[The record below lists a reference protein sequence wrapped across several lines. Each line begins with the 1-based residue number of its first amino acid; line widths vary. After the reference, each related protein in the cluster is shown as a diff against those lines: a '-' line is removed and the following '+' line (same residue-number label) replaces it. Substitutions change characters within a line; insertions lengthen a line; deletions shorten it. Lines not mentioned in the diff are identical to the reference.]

1 MKTDDIQEEME
12 GMFVTDTS
20 FVLIKNVYTKLEYI
34 VYVHVMNKHLE
45 FSII

>member
-1 MKTDDIQEEME
+1 MQ

-34 VYVHVMNKHLE
+34 VYVHEINMFKEIV
-45 FSII
+45 FSDVVRK